1 MTTTAIT
8 NAVSG
13 FVSRGLFQLR
23 KHSPEILAV
32 GGTIG
37 VIASGVM
44 ACVATTK
51 VNALLEEARETLD
64 AIHTVAESKEE
75 NENENEEDKYSEE
88 DIKKATVV
96 VYSQTAWKF
105 VKLYGPSVA
114 LCALSL
120 GSLLGSNHIL
130 RQRNAALSMAY
141 MAVKAGFDEYR
152 NRLRERYGDQT
163 DRELLYGVKSE
174 RVTTTVKDEETGEEK
189 VIEATVETASPDGV
203 CSPYAFIF
211 DETNDYFKK
220 SAKYNEM
227 FLRSKQAWFNDILRI
242 NKHVFLNDVL
252 EELGMRKTVAGQH
265 VGWIFDPDN
274 PNHQG
279 DNYISFGLNDSTPEK
294 ASFLAGYEPAIWL
307 EFNVDGDIMNLMET
321 KEYADKFETA
331 HL

>member
-8 NAVSG
+8 TAVSG
-13 FVSRGLFQLR
+13 FVNRGLFQLK
-23 KHSPEILAV
+23 KHSPEILAI

-44 ACVATTK
+44 ACIATTK
-51 VNALLEEARETLD
+51 ANALLEEAKETLD
-64 AIHTVAESKEE
+64 AIHAVAENKEGT
-75 NENENEEDKYSEE
+75 EEEYSED

-105 VKLYGPSVA
+105 IKLYGPSVA

-152 NRLRERYGDQT
+152 NRLRDRYGEQT
-163 DRELLYGVKSE
+163 DRELLYDIKSE
-174 RVTTTVKDEETGEEK
+174 KIATTVKDEETGEEK
-189 VIEATVETASPDGV
+189 VVETTVETIDPSRV

-211 DETNDYFKK
+211 DELNPYYKK

-227 FLRSKQAWFNDILRI
+227 FLRSKQAWFNDLLRV

-252 EELGMRKTVAGQH
+252 EELGMRKTIMGQH

-274 PNHQG
+274 PNHNG
-279 DNYISFGLNDSTPEK
+279 DDYISFGINADTPEA
-294 ASFLAGYEPAIWL
+294 ASFRDGHEPAIWL
-307 EFNVDGDIMNLMET
+307 EFNVDGDIMKLMET
-321 KEYADKFETA
+321 KEYADKFDTA
-331 HL
+331 II